1 MTPEEVLSHATTPC
15 VSCLALGRE
24 TVGFPKKLGSPRLYH
39 DIDTLV
45 GTLDYGSLRIATA
58 TMGFKHTPLDTE
70 DARTD
75 AAVPL
80 CIVKIGHSF
89 DGTVHRMPPGPAAF
103 QGPHGHGRVVR
114 SGPLAAVRPCPG
126 SDRRSA
132 HEGNRLRPSH
142 PADRNAVRA
151 SHSRPRLPRVTRAAA
166 VRW

>member
-89 DGTVHRMPPGPAAF
+89 DGTVTECRLVRLPFKDLMVTGAWSGPARL
-103 QGPHGHGRVVR
+103 Q
-114 SGPLAAVRPCPG
+114 L
-126 SDRRSA
+126 SA
-132 HEGNRLRPSH
+132 HALAPIADLPMREIVCARHTLLTAMQYGRPT
-142 PADRNAVRA
+142 AVHDYLA
-151 SHSRPRLPRVTRAAA
+151 
-166 VRW
+166 